1 MWCSEGLYFP
11 CCVLSAAITH
21 KNQIPHWLSHHQSA
35 VAINLNFATY
45 ASMPSFM
52 FISLHIF
59 SEILTSKNEIPL
71 LGPFWIAFP
80 FQEDHYTCLLKIPS
94 ANGQRA
100 IQHSPNFTKIFN
112 SHLNF
117 LADFKESC
125 EAASVWLHSQTGPG
139 MRLCCLPCWNCFCY
153 ASDLQQLWNSPR
165 NSKVQGGVSSGEL
178 GLLLLVCLKLSP
190 VKERCIPVLFESSGN
205 V

>member
-1 MWCSEGLYFP
+1 M
-11 CCVLSAAITH
+11 SAAITH
-21 KNQIPHWLSHHQSA
+21 KNQIPHWQNHHQSA
-35 VAINLNFATY
+35 VAINFNFATY

-52 FISLHIF
+52 FINLYIF

-94 ANGQRA
+94 VNGQHA
-100 IQHSPNFTKIFN
+100 IQHSPNLTKIFN

-125 EAASVWLHSQTGPG
+125 EAAS
-139 MRLCCLPCWNCFCY
+139 CLVTFPDW
-153 ASDLQQLWNSPR
+153 
-165 NSKVQGGVSSGEL
+165 SGNEAVLLALL
-178 GLLLLVCLKLSP
+178 GLFLSCQWFTTA
-190 VKERCIPVLFESSGN
+190 VELTKKQ
-205 V
+205 

>member
-1 MWCSEGLYFP
+1 M
-11 CCVLSAAITH
+11 SAAITH
-21 KNQIPHWLSHHQSA
+21 KNQIPHWQNHHQSA
-35 VAINLNFATY
+35 VAINFNFATY

-52 FISLHIF
+52 FINLYIF

-94 ANGQRA
+94 VNGQHA
-100 IQHSPNFTKIFN
+100 IQHSPNLTKIFN

-125 EAASVWLHSQTGPG
+125 EAAS
-139 MRLCCLPCWNCFCY
+139 CLVTFPDW
-153 ASDLQQLWNSPR
+153 
-165 NSKVQGGVSSGEL
+165 SGNEAVLLALL
-178 GLLLLVCLKLSP
+178 GLFLSCQWFTTA
-190 VKERCIPVLFESSGN
+190 VELTQKQ
-205 V
+205 